1 LPKKKGAGPE
11 KAWPL
16 SSLLFFFFFF
26 FFFF

>member
-26 FFFF
+26 FF

>member
-26 FFFF
+26 FFF